1 MYMNHICVR
10 IRMHTSVHIR
20 TLELGHIYIKLL
32 KINRF
37 IPRTFLKVRKE
48 IDWRNPSIDRKI

>member
-1 MYMNHICVR
+1 
-10 IRMHTSVHIR
+10 MHTSVHIR
-20 TLELGHIYIKLL
+20 TLELGHIYTKLL